1 MWTWNGL
8 FSLSTSMLLCWLY
21 LELMLQTHI
30 YNLHSASRVV
40 REIENCLLNM
50 FKLNKHYMRHTHQR
64 LSISVMFIIH
74 YIWALSYGLCVCDC
88 LVSTRRS
95 RRFVVRC
102 TLHTAASTNCVV
114 CRVSLCAQKHNIQS
128 TLSHIFPTV
137 SQASPG
143 WVLRVGCWCYCYA
156 GQVMAGVATKL

>member
-1 MWTWNGL
+1 
-8 FSLSTSMLLCWLY
+8 MLLCWLY
-21 LELMLQTHI
+21 LELMLQTRI
-30 YNLHSASRVV
+30 CNLHNASRVV

-102 TLHTAASTNCVV
+102 TAQAEASTKCVV
-114 CRVSLCAQKHNIQS
+114 CRASGCVRRNVTYRAQWAK
-128 TLSHIFPTV
+128 P
-137 SQASPG
+137 ASSVGLQPD
-143 WVLRVGCWCYCYA
+143 WVLRVGCWCCCA
-156 GQVMAGVATKL
+156 GEVMAGAATKL